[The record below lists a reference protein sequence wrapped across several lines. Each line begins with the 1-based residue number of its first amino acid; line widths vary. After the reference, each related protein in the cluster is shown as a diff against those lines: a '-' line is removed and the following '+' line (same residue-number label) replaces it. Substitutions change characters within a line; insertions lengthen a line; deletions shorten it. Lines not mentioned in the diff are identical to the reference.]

1 MNRDATTGG
10 KGLKKVPQ
18 TTMIDAMPKYNEH
31 DMLEQ
36 ARQRMLQKDLR
47 GRDITDP
54 DVLQAMADVRREAFL
69 PEGSYWQAYADKP
82 LPIGLGQTI
91 SQPYIVA
98 LMTQLLR
105 LNGDCEVLEIG
116 TGSGYQ
122 TAVLASLARK
132 VYTMEAIAELAT
144 CAQNVLKKLDINNVE
159 FRLGDGSCGWPEPR
173 RFERIIVTAAAPDWP
188 EPLLDQ
194 LDEHGLIVAPL
205 GRGSTQSLIVA
216 EKRRGKLI
224 ESHVCGCRFV
234 KLVGQ
239 YGFAEN

>member
-1 MNRDATTGG
+1 MNRSAPTGG
-10 KGLKKVPQ
+10 KSLKKVPQ
-18 TTMIDAMPKYNEH
+18 TTMIEAMPKRSEI

-36 ARQRMLQKDLR
+36 ARQRMLQHDLQ

-54 DVLQAMADVRREAFL
+54 EVLRVMTEVRREAFVSEQYQ
-69 PEGSYWQAYADKP
+69 PQVYADRP

-122 TAVLASLARK
+122 TAVLAHLARK
-132 VYTMEAIAELAT
+132 VYTMEAIADLAAG
-144 CAQNVLKKLDINNVE
+144 AQEVLQKLEIQNVE

-173 RFERIIVTAAAPDWP
+173 RFERIVLTAATPNWP
-188 EPLLDQ
+188 APLLDQ
-194 LDEHGLIVAPL
+194 LDEGGLIVAPL
-205 GRGSTQSLIVA
+205 GRGSTQSLVVA

-224 ESHVCGCRFV
+224 ESHICGCRFV
-234 KLVGQ
+234 KLVGK